1 MDSRRNGMTTL
12 RERNALLVYFVI
24 ACVPPWIG
32 WSLVVFGFIP
42 EGSPFSGPIFLTGE
56 SVSVAGLF
64 GTFCAQGRAGVVRLL
79 RVAFQ
84 VKVPVHWWLFAFL
97 VPLLSI
103 SSAGVLYLTPQP
115 ASSFQTLG
123 SSTAWHTRALDTV
136 SFRSSR
142 GRIWMA
148 WLLVASICRTILGG
162 ARMLFRGYPLG
173 PLALATF
180 LQGHSQI
187 AGGGTLLLLANVI
200 SLSFLVGT
208 VYLRTNS
215 LVLAMIA
222 HWSSNAAQTLVGV
235 MLPGLPGDIL
245 NVTSFKWCVVVA
257 LGVAAAI
264 TIPLLRVGVPYGTSP
279 QRKYARSVC

>member
-1 MDSRRNGMTTL
+1 MTTL

-64 GTFCAQGRAGVVRLL
+64 ATFCAQGRAGVVRLL
-79 RVAFQ
+79 RDALR

-103 SSAGVLYLTPQP
+103 SSAGVLYLTLHNQP
-115 ASSFQTLG
+115 VVFKPSALLLLG
-123 SSTAWHTRALDTV
+123 TP
-136 SFRSSR
+136 
-142 GRIWMA
+142 G
-148 WLLVASICRTILGG
+148 LLIPF
-162 ARMLFRGYPLG
+162 LFGPLG
-173 PLALATF
+173 EEFGWRGFLLPRFVERFSAVPACFFVGILWALWHWALF
-180 LQGHSQI
+180 YKAI
-187 AGGGTLLLLANVI
+187 AKSPAEELFFLLANVI